1 MKKHFYLLKTCLCAL
16 AVGVLAGCSAEGDD
30 LQLADGMGAVKL
42 SITANTGFDTMTK
55 AITEADYTNYANY
68 TVQIKDKDDRVVE
81 GCEWTGDALPE
92 EMVELKNGTY
102 TLIAYTGE
110 EYEGVGA
117 TTEGMYVAGKANIN
131 VNGGQTS
138 ATANCIPQCARMTV
152 VFDEKMK
159 DYFND
164 YYVEFTGTV
173 ALGQNKHTWAKDAK
187 DPVYMAI
194 EEDKTETVTATIKL
208 VDKEGKVAEDIVKTY
223 PVSAAK
229 AVKMNIVPTVE
240 GGSIGIV
247 IEIDDSTNDV
257 PVDIVIPGEWI

>member
-1 MKKHFYLLKTCLCAL
+1 
-16 AVGVLAGCSAEGDD
+16 
-30 LQLADGMGAVKL
+30 
-42 SITANTGFDTMTK
+42 
-55 AITEADYTNYANY
+55 
-68 TVQIKDKDDRVVE
+68 
-81 GCEWTGDALPE
+81 
-92 EMVELKNGTY
+92 
-102 TLIAYTGE
+102 
-110 EYEGVGA
+110 
-117 TTEGMYVAGKANIN
+117 
-131 VNGGQTS
+131 
-138 ATANCIPQCARMTV
+138 MTV

-240 GGSIGIV
+240 GGSIGIT

>member
-138 ATANCIPQCARMTV
+138 ATA
-152 VFDEKMK
+152 
-159 DYFND
+159 
-164 YYVEFTGTV
+164 
-173 ALGQNKHTWAKDAK
+173 K

-240 GGSIGIV
+240 GGSIGIT